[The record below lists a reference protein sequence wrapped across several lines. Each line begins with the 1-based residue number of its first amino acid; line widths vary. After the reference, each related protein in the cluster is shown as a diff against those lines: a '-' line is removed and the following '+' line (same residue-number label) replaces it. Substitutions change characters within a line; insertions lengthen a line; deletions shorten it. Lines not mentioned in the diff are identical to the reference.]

1 MGYLR
6 TLEPV
11 DGRRRFAVLNPVDG
25 TEVGQVT
32 QENIIAAGTLKGRWG
47 AIAVAIADG
56 AADGIAELVR
66 AYRDARAAGR
76 INPTQ

>member
-1 MGYLR
+1 MTW
-6 TLEPV
+6 TLSLP
-11 DGRRRFAVLNPVDG
+11 DG
-25 TEVGQVT
+25 TEVGQVA
-32 QENIIAAGTLKGRWG
+32 QENMIAAGALKGRWG

-76 INPTQ
+76 INPAQ